1 MDECKSSSILDFC
14 QLTVV
19 ILPQQISSYYNSV
32 SVLIKQMIHLLPK
45 RCINSPIILQ
55 GQGSGFHFGTF
66 GAYTVTISRPKGERN
81 DSTVSRTLTLSL
93 SHLSLGN
100 GRKLTVLSHTSWIFI
115 KEMCDVF
122 LINCLN

>member
-1 MDECKSSSILDFC
+1 MVSLE
-14 QLTVV
+14 LTLV

-32 SVLIKQMIHLLPK
+32 SVLIKQMIHLLLE